1 MFITFI
7 KDHDYEMSHNDGTA
21 EYKPIY
27 IHFKKGQSADI
38 LEARAQPLIDQGI
51 ARKTK
56 KDPSAEA
63 HRALQQ
69 MEKARPT

>member
-27 IHFKKGQSADI
+27 LHFKK
-38 LEARAQPLIDQGI
+38 
-51 ARKTK
+51 
-56 KDPSAEA
+56 
-63 HRALQQ
+63 
-69 MEKARPT
+69 